1 MKCLLNLY
9 LHYVNIL
16 KNQKPLKNNEIIKS
30 KREQKIFFDTVFD
43 ESEPSDNL
51 KSALKEYNKLLGNTS
66 E

>member
-1 MKCLLNLY
+1 M
-9 LHYVNIL
+9 NIL

-30 KREQKIFFDTVFD
+30 KRDQKIFFDTVFD
-43 ESEPSDNL
+43 ESESNDNL